1 MSYAHVHLYE
11 KAWMWTASFIILGF
25 VSAIGLGAYLG
36 AQHPASHVET
46 IDPRSARQDAR
57 FAEPGVKVRTDGSA
71 EVIVLAQMFSF
82 MPSEI
87 RVPSGKPITFRLTSP
102 DLIHGFQIV
111 ATNGNT
117 MVVPGYVSQFT
128 TVFDTPGNYLI
139 VCNEYCG
146 LGHHMM
152 HGRLIVEGVQP

>member
-1 MSYAHVHLYE
+1 MSTSHVHVYE
-11 KAWMWTASFIILGF
+11 KMWMWAAALMIALFLSVILY
-25 VSAIGLGAYLG
+25 SSIAQ

-46 IDPRSARQDAR
+46 IDPTTARTDPR
-57 FAEPGVKVRTDGSA
+57 FANPGVTIKPDGSA

-82 MPSEI
+82 SPYEI
-87 RVPSGKPITFRLTSP
+87 KVPANKPVRFRITSP
-102 DLIHGFQIV
+102 DVTHGFQIV
-111 ATNGNT
+111 STNGNT

-128 TVFDTPGNYLI
+128 TEFKPGQYLI

-152 HGRLIVEGVQP
+152 HGLMVAEGGRP